1 MKRRSL
7 KKGKNKMKISKFTI
21 IILIA
26 GGLILAGHSFAKA
39 VTTPPET
46 EITIIFTSDTVSKIR
61 PVSC

>member
-1 MKRRSL
+1 
-7 KKGKNKMKISKFTI
+7 MKISKFTI